1 MDQISKHRSLLISSI
16 LYLILVTGVMG
27 CAFSPDRFHP
37 DYAQFRSSM
46 HHFLLLPP
54 EVGLFKEMADG
65 QILWQAENSRMARDY
80 ISQAVMEAMKAHA
93 LEVEPLDVK
102 GPVGSELLE
111 IQALYRNV
119 NRSIQLHVFG
129 PQEFVSKRQIFDY
142 GLGPIHEV
150 LQKNKADAL
159 VLVLGQQ
166 TDSARAPKTWLSI
179 AIVEPQGRVAWYGLQ
194 GGREAVSLE
203 TPAEAAALVRTT
215 LKTFLEDIS

>member
-1 MDQISKHRSLLISSI
+1 MDQISKHRFLLISSI
-16 LYLILVTGVMG
+16 LYLILATGVMG

-37 DYAQFRSSM
+37 DFAQFRGSM
-46 HHFLLLPP
+46 RHFLLLPP

-65 QILWQAENSRMARDY
+65 QVLWQAENSRMARDY

-102 GPVGSELLE
+102 GPAGSELLE

-150 LQKNKADAL
+150 LQKNNADAL

-166 TDSARAPKTWLSI
+166 TDSARASKTWLSI

-203 TPAEAAALVRTT
+203 TPAEAAELVRTT